1 VHAGSPNPKPFNRPI
16 ANRPDA
22 REETNSMSYDLLI
35 KNGTV
40 VDGTGAKPRRADVA
54 VANGQIAEIGKITEG
69 AKKTIDASDLI
80 VSPGFVDPHTHYDAQ
95 ICWDPYITSSSWHG
109 VTTVIMGNCG
119 VGIAPCRP
127 EVREIAAWDLVN
139 VEAIPFDVLSK
150 GIKWEWE
157 TFPEYMDAAQK
168 RGSGIN
174 LGFLAPL
181 TPFRHYVMGEE
192 SMERAATKEETAK
205 IKAAIKEAV
214 SAGAFGF
221 TTTTA
226 PQHIGYKGR
235 PLACRNASTDEY
247 RAYANALREL
257 GRGAMEVA
265 LTKSVS
271 IMSEEEYEFLDLLL
285 TESGRPVTWL
295 ALLNRDDLP
304 EACQDTLR
312 QAASLIRRG
321 GIPQVTCRPLI
332 IQIDLRNPFI
342 FANLASWNPVFNQ
355 PKEVQANIYRDPSFR
370 NAFRES
376 LKKPDIF
383 SGKWERL
390 EVKEV
395 FTPSMKSLE
404 GRTVADIAK
413 ERGKDGVDTFLDLA
427 IEDDLQ
433 IEFTMALFNANEDR
447 IPELISD
454 PRTLVG
460 LSDGGAHVDM
470 LCDAGYATY
479 LLGTWVRER
488 SAMTLERAVQ
498 RITSEPADFFGIKG
512 RGRLSPGLAA
522 DIAVFDYNTV
532 GSARRGEMRSDL
544 PGGGRRLVMPARGIE
559 YTVVN
564 GEVLYDQGKVSGG
577 LPGQVL
583 RSGNA

>member
-1 VHAGSPNPKPFNRPI
+1 
-16 ANRPDA
+16 
-22 REETNSMSYDLLI
+22 MSYDLLI

-119 VGIAPCRP
+119 VGIAPCLP

-157 TFPEYMDAAQK
+157 TFPEYMDAAEK

-192 SMERAATKEETAK
+192 SMERAATKDETAK

>member
-1 VHAGSPNPKPFNRPI
+1 
-16 ANRPDA
+16 
-22 REETNSMSYDLLI
+22 
-35 KNGTV
+35 
-40 VDGTGAKPRRADVA
+40 
-54 VANGQIAEIGKITEG
+54 
-69 AKKTIDASDLI
+69 
-80 VSPGFVDPHTHYDAQ
+80 
-95 ICWDPYITSSSWHG
+95 
-109 VTTVIMGNCG
+109 
-119 VGIAPCRP
+119 
-127 EVREIAAWDLVN
+127 
-139 VEAIPFDVLSK
+139 
-150 GIKWEWE
+150 
-157 TFPEYMDAAQK
+157 
-168 RGSGIN
+168 
-174 LGFLAPL
+174 
-181 TPFRHYVMGEE
+181 
-192 SMERAATKEETAK
+192 MERAATKEETAK

>member
-1 VHAGSPNPKPFNRPI
+1 VPSRNYQSAASGRSPTR
-16 ANRPDA
+16 
-22 REETNSMSYDLLI
+22 ETNAMSYDLLI

-40 VDGTGAKPRRADVA
+40 VDGTGAAPRRADVGI
-54 VANGQIAEIGKITEG
+54 ANGQIAEIGKITEG

-119 VGIAPCRP
+119 VGIAPCKP

-157 TFPEYMDAAQK
+157 TFPEYMDAAAK

-192 SMERAATKEETAK
+192 SMERAATKDETAK
-205 IKAAIKEAV
+205 IKGLIKEAV
-214 SAGAFGF
+214 TAGAFGF

-235 PLACRNASTDEY
+235 PLACRNASLDEY

-271 IMSEEEYEFLDLLL
+271 IMSEEEYQFLDLLL

-321 GIPQVTCRPLI
+321 GVPQVTCRPLI
-332 IQIDLRNPFI
+332 IQIELRNPFI
-342 FANLASWNPVFNQ
+342 FANLASWNPVF
-355 PKEVQANIYRDPSFR
+355 
-370 NAFRES
+370 
-376 LKKPDIF
+376 KK
-383 SGKWERL
+383 K
-390 EVKEV
+390 K
-395 FTPSMKSLE
+395 K
-404 GRTVADIAK
+404 
-413 ERGKDGVDTFLDLA
+413 
-427 IEDDLQ
+427 
-433 IEFTMALFNANEDR
+433 
-447 IPELISD
+447 
-454 PRTLVG
+454 
-460 LSDGGAHVDM
+460 
-470 LCDAGYATY
+470 ATKTTSKRK
-479 LLGTWVRER
+479 GT
-488 SAMTLERAVQ
+488 
-498 RITSEPADFFGIKG
+498 
-512 RGRLSPGLAA
+512 
-522 DIAVFDYNTV
+522 
-532 GSARRGEMRSDL
+532 
-544 PGGGRRLVMPARGIE
+544 
-559 YTVVN
+559 
-564 GEVLYDQGKVSGG
+564 
-577 LPGQVL
+577 GQK
-583 RSGNA
+583 R

>member
-1 VHAGSPNPKPFNRPI
+1 
-16 ANRPDA
+16 
-22 REETNSMSYDLLI
+22 MSYDLLI

-40 VDGTGAKPRRADVA
+40 VDGTGAAPRRADVGI
-54 VANGQIAEIGKITEG
+54 ANGQIAEIGKITEG

-109 VTTVIMGNCG
+109 ITTVIMGNCG

-157 TFPEYMDAAQK
+157 TFPEYMDAAAK

-192 SMERAATKEETAK
+192 SMERAATKEETAR
-205 IKAAIKEAV
+205 IKGLIKEAV
-214 SAGAFGF
+214 GAGALGF

-235 PLACRNASTDEY
+235 PLACRNASLDEY

-265 LTKSVS
+265 LTRSVS
-271 IMSEEEYEFLDLLL
+271 IMSEEEYNFLDLLL

-295 ALLNRDDLP
+295 ALLNRDDMP

-312 QAASLIRRG
+312 QAAPLIRRG
-321 GIPQVTCRPLI
+321 GVPQVTCRPLI
-332 IQIDLRNPFI
+332 IQIELRNPFI

-355 PKEVQANIYRDPSFR
+355 PKEAQKKIYGDTGFR
-370 NAFRES
+370 NAFREA

-395 FTPSMKSLE
+395 FTPAMKPLE
-404 GRTVADIAK
+404 GRSVADIAR

-433 IEFTMALFNANEDR
+433 IQFTMALFNANEDR

-454 PRTLVG
+454 PRTMVG

-479 LLGTWVRER
+479 MLGTWVRER

-498 RITSEPADFFGIKG
+498 RITSEPADYFGIKN

-522 DIAVFDYNTV
+522 DIVVFDYNTV

-544 PGGGRRLVMPARGIE
+544 PGGGRRLVMPATGIE

-564 GEVLYDQGKVSGG
+564 GEVLYEHGKVSGAM
-577 LPGQVL
+577 PGQVL
-583 RSGNA
+583 RSGAC